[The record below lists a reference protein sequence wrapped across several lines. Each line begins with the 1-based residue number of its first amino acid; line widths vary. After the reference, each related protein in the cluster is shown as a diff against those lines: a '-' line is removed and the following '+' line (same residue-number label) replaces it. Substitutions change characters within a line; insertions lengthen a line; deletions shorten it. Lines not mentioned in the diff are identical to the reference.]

1 MASFKIAPIA
11 HSAGVLPIPFV
22 NMLNGGTFMRPFALF
37 LLSSTALSMASSA
50 ALADAAEEVV
60 VTATRTP
67 QPITQV
73 GSSISLIDAAE
84 IERRQIAFVADAL
97 ATLPGVTVNRNGPF
111 GGVASVRLR
120 GMRSEQTLVL
130 IDGIV
135 VNDPSSPSAGFN
147 FATLDPNDVE
157 RIEVLR
163 GAQSTLYG
171 SDAIGGVVNIIT
183 KRGQDKFGLRGFA
196 EGGAYETLRGGLTVR
211 GRADAIDYHFSA
223 SGITSNGNSKADVH
237 DGNTEKD
244 GYDDVTV
251 SGNVGVEL
259 ADNLRLEGL
268 LRYTDSATEYDS
280 FGFITGVTD
289 GDEESTA
296 KELVAQGRAILKL
309 FDDRLENIV
318 SVGYSDIDRDYFT
331 DGIHNFGAVGKR
343 QALEYQGNLHV
354 IDEVLLTLG
363 AKSEEVRLR
372 TDTEHADITTNS
384 VYAQLQVR
392 PMDALNLVGGVRVDD
407 HETFG
412 STTTARFAAAY
423 NIAAVGTT
431 LRASWGEGFKA
442 PTPFQLTFF
451 CCGAPGPNADLEPEE
466 TNGWDAGIEQSFL
479 NDKASVSVTYF
490 YQKTHNLIDFVFPD
504 GYVNIAR
511 TRSKGVE
518 ATLKTA
524 LGGHVT
530 VDGSFTHTLAIDRAS
545 DMRLVGIPKNA
556 ASVSVT
562 VRPIEPLSVAVD
574 GRYVGNKTGSWGVVD
589 HWLRIDLRAG
599 YKVTDKIEVY
609 GRIENL
615 FDVHYQEVFGF
626 GTPGISAYGGVRA
639 TY

>member
-1 MASFKIAPIA
+1 
-11 HSAGVLPIPFV
+11 
-22 NMLNGGTFMRPFALF
+22 MRPFALF
-37 LLSSTALSMASSA
+37 LLSTTVLSAVASA

-67 QPITQV
+67 QPIAQV
-73 GSSISLIDAAE
+73 GSSISVIDAAE
-84 IERRQIAFVADAL
+84 IERRQIAFIADAL
-97 ATLPGVTVNRNGPF
+97 STLPGVTVNRNGPF

-183 KRGQDKFGLRGFA
+183 KRGQDKFSARGFA

-211 GRADAIDYHFSA
+211 GRADAVDYQFSA
-223 SGITSNGNSKADVH
+223 SGITANGNSKADAR

-251 SGNVGVEL
+251 SGNVGVAL
-259 ADNLRLEGL
+259 ADNLRVEGL
-268 LRYTDSATEYDS
+268 LRYADSTTEYDS

-296 KELVAQGRAILKL
+296 KELVAQGRATLKL
-309 FDDRLENIV
+309 FDDRLENIL

-331 DGIHNFGAVGKR
+331 DGVHNFGAVGKR
-343 QALEYQGNLHV
+343 RALEYQGNLQV
-354 IDEVLLTLG
+354 IDEALLTIG

-372 TDTEHADITTNS
+372 TDSDRADTTTNS
-384 VYAQLQVR
+384 VYAQLQLKPVE
-392 PMDALNLVGGVRVDD
+392 ALNLVGGVRLDD

-412 STTTARFAAAY
+412 STTTARLAAAY
-423 NIAAVGTT
+423 NIAAAGTT

-451 CCGAPGPNADLEPEE
+451 CCGAPGPSTDLEPEE
-466 TNGWDAGIEQSFL
+466 TKGWDVGIEQSFL
-479 NDKASVSVTYF
+479 NDKASVSVTYY
-490 YQKTHNLIDFVFPD
+490 YQTTRNLIDFVFPD

-511 TRSKGVE
+511 ARSKGVE
-518 ATLKTA
+518 ATLKAA
-524 LGGHVT
+524 LGDYVT
-530 VDGSFTHTLAIDRAS
+530 VDGSFTHTLAVDRAT
-545 DMRLVGIPKNA
+545 DLRLVGIPKNA
-556 ASVSVT
+556 ATLSVT

-574 GRYVGNKTGSWGVVD
+574 GRYVSKKPGSWGTVD
-589 HWLRIDLRAG
+589 DWLRVDLRAG
-599 YKVTDKIEVY
+599 YKVSDMIEVY

-639 TY
+639 TF